1 MLRSISILLCVI
13 LYVVGLILLIPAVI
27 FMGIIEIFQTTI
39 DKLDENYIKKGGKD
53 GSNFEF

>member
-1 MLRSISILLCVI
+1 MLRSVSILLCII

-27 FMGIIEIFQTTI
+27 FMGIIEVFQTTI
-39 DKLDENYIKKGGKD
+39 DKLDEKYIKKGDKD